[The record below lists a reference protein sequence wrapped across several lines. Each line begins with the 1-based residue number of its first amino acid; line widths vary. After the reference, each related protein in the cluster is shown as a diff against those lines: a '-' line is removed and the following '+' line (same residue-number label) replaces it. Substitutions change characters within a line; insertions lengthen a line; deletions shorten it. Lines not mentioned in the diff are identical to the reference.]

1 MLPRQPHSPIV
12 GKNSASHTSGG
23 HINAILK
30 NPLAYQPFDPRDVG
44 SEISFVFGPL
54 SGSNH
59 AQQILAKF
67 GYQCTDSEKVAVT
80 QAIKDCYADR
90 RKGIT
95 DDELLLAYKKYR
107 AAIKLK
113 DLSYAKD
120 NSGKTI
126 VTFHGQFFS
135 QQDLVV
141 EYQGRSSAL
150 SALNKA
156 VNAQMPTITVID
168 YNSRSKGVTV
178 DATCASTIFIDYNG
192 KHFNA
197 EAEDDDIE
205 ISALKAFIAAVNMA
219 YVEEH
224 FKLN

>member
-1 MLPRQPHSPIV
+1 
-12 GKNSASHTSGG
+12 
-23 HINAILK
+23 
-30 NPLAYQPFDPRDVG
+30 
-44 SEISFVFGPL
+44 
-54 SGSNH
+54 
-59 AQQILAKF
+59 
-67 GYQCTDSEKVAVT
+67 
-80 QAIKDCYADR
+80 
-90 RKGIT
+90 
-95 DDELLLAYKKYR
+95 
-107 AAIKLK
+107 
-113 DLSYAKD
+113 
-120 NSGKTI
+120 
-126 VTFHGQFFS
+126 
-135 QQDLVV
+135 VV

-192 KHFNA
+192 KRFNA
-197 EAEDDDIE
+197 EAEDGDIE